1 VVARSKG
8 RKSPS
13 IVNHCWFDPH
23 EEYFVEG
30 FAILK
35 VHAGI
40 SISNYNYDYFGAAL
54 EARE

>member
-13 IVNHCWFDPH
+13 IVNHCWFDPY